1 MDNDDEHVEEF
12 VEELDDAA
20 QPLDEGG
27 GDVHD
32 ESLNDETLDVIEG
45 SEGEPNQSAEDNAP
59 SPQSQ
64 PQIPLPSQ
72 DDGLQSDDIGA
83 NDSSNVVAL
92 SKKSIAFLL
101 AAMFIFSLL
110 AVVIA
115 NGMNDRQS
123 EHDSRDDADPVDLE
137 YVPTVNMLPDC
148 DDNED
153 EGAILVLETATIY
166 TCLDDGWSSTP
177 LLPSTDSGA
186 GNTTSED
193 PQPSMIET
201 EEVEPGPECANGG
214 IRILVGFD
222 ENNDGMLQSN
232 EVDSS
237 SILCNGENGADGSN
251 GLNGSDGANG
261 TDGAD
266 GADGVNGT
274 DGAQPSDF
282 LAQVSDEPSG
292 VNCEFG
298 GSKVEYGFD
307 ENSNQVLDGDEI
319 QSTTYICDDDEG
331 GNLNSPLYLTKV
343 SPVPFE
349 ECNAGGQKIEQG
361 YDDGDLSATAMN
373 GVLEDD
379 EIDSTTVYCSTY
391 DVEIP
396 IEVNPSGPSFA
407 QSFSSHGSTLYFSA
421 TDGNSGKELWG
432 YDTDNE
438 SYWQVID
445 LNPGT
450 GGSSPSSI
458 VAIGDDIFFASDG
471 DDSRSELWRFDTST
485 GLSSKPADYTGT
497 GHSYPNHLTAVG
509 ELLFFSQES
518 GDQGNE
524 LYIINTTSMEVWFF
538 DLEMTPVEGSSP
550 SGFTHIGDE
559 VFFTAAT
566 LSEGRELW
574 KYDIQNNSTS
584 LVFELNSD
592 SSDGLTGEIFQYGE
606 DLIFQGNN
614 GVTDA
619 VFRYNT
625 SLNQTQQIQS
635 IDSSLSSVSWLHV
648 YQHHLF
654 FIANDGVHGLENWVT
669 NLENDTTWMMADIAE
684 GAAHSDSRYK
694 IGHEGK
700 LFFRAEDGITG
711 EELWVYDIV
720 TNQTLQLKNINQN
733 GASSPREFVLHAGEI
748 YFFASTGPGVTEMMK
763 VSSSIEIS
771 IDSS

>member
-1 MDNDDEHVEEF
+1 MDNDHDDSEEF
-12 VEELDDAA
+12 VEELDDADHPSA
-20 QPLDEGG
+20 DEGG
-27 GDVHD
+27 DVQ
-32 ESLNDETLDVIEG
+32 EELLNQEQSDTVEG
-45 SEGEPNQSAEDNAP
+45 NQDDANDSEENAP
-59 SPQSQ
+59 SHQSQ

-72 DDGLQSDDIGA
+72 DDVHQTDEEDATPSTKI
-83 NDSSNVVAL
+83 VAM
-92 SKKSIAFLL
+92 SKKSIALLL
-101 AAMFIFSLL
+101 AAMVIFSFL
-110 AVVIA
+110 AVVLA
-115 NGMNDRQS
+115 NGMDDRSS
-123 EHDSRDDADPVDLE
+123 ERDSRDDADPVDLE
-137 YVPTVNMLPDC
+137 FVPTVDMLPDC
-148 DDNED
+148 DDHKD
-153 EGAILVLETATIY
+153 EGAILVLETATIF
-166 TCLDDGWSSTP
+166 TCTDDGWSSTP
-177 LLPSTDSGA
+177 LLPSTNSSV
-186 GNTTSED
+186 GNNTSAQEL
-193 PQPSMIET
+193 QPSIVDTEDIES
-201 EEVEPGPECANGG
+201 GPECANGG
-214 IRILVGFD
+214 IRILVGVD
-222 ENNDGMLQSN
+222 ENSDGILQSH
-232 EVDSS
+232 EVASS
-237 SILCNGENGADGSN
+237 SILCNGEDGADGSDGSN
-251 GLNGSDGANG
+251 GLDGSDGANG
-261 TDGAD
+261 TD

-307 ENSNQVLDGDEI
+307 ENSNQILDGDEI

-331 GNLNSPLYLTKV
+331 GNSNSPLYLTKV

-361 YDDGDLSATAMN
+361 YDDGGLNATAMN

-445 LNPGT
+445 LNPGA

-458 VAIGDDIFFASDG
+458 VVIGDNIFFASDG
-471 DDSRSELWRFDTST
+471 NDSRSELWRFDTST
-485 GLSSKPADYTGT
+485 GTANKPADYSGT

-524 LYIINTTSMEVWFF
+524 LYIINTSSMDVWFF
-538 DLEMTPVEGSSP
+538 DLEITPVEGSNP
-550 SGFTHIGDE
+550 IGFTHIGDE

-584 LVFELNSD
+584 MVFELNSD
-592 SSDGLTGEIFQYGE
+592 SSDGISGEIFQYGE

-635 IDSSLSSVSWLHV
+635 IYSSLSSVSWLHV
-648 YQHHLF
+648 YQNHLF

-669 NLENDTTWMMADIAE
+669 NLDNDTTWMMADIAE

-720 TNQTLQLKNINQN
+720 TNQTIQLKNINQN

-748 YFFASTGPGVTEMMK
+748 YFFASTGLGVTEMMK

-771 IDSS
+771 IDS

>member
-1 MDNDDEHVEEF
+1 MDNGHDDTEGI
-12 VEELDDAA
+12 VEELDDVD
-20 QPLDEGG
+20 QHSVDG
-27 GDVHD
+27 GDD
-32 ESLNDETLDVIEG
+32 APAESLNQDSSDVVEANEDETKESIE
-45 SEGEPNQSAEDNAP
+45 ENTQ

-64 PQIPLPSQ
+64 PQIPLPTQ
-72 DDGLQSDDIGA
+72 DDEHQSDDNDA
-83 NDSSNVVAL
+83 NTSGNIVAM
-92 SKKSIAFLL
+92 SKKSIALLL

-110 AVVIA
+110 AVIVA
-115 NGMNDRQS
+115 NGMDNRQS
-123 EHDSRDDADPVDLE
+123 ERDSRDDADPVDLE
-137 YVPTVNMLPDC
+137 YVPTVDLLPDC
-148 DDNED
+148 DDHED

-166 TCLDDGWSSTP
+166 TCIDDSWSSTP

-186 GNTTSED
+186 GNTSSQE
-193 PQPSMIET
+193 PQSSIIGT
-201 EEVEPGPECANGG
+201 EEVEPGTECANGG

-222 ENNDGMLQSN
+222 ENSDGMLQSN

-307 ENSNQVLDGDEI
+307 ENSNQILDGDEI

-331 GNLNSPLYLTKV
+331 GNSNSPLYLTKV
-343 SPVPFE
+343 SPVPFD

-361 YDDGDLSATAMN
+361 YDDGGLNATAMN

-391 DVEIP
+391 DVDIP

-450 GGSSPSSI
+450 GSSSPSSI
-458 VAIGDDIFFASDG
+458 VVIGDNIFFASDG
-471 DDSRSELWRFDTST
+471 DDSRSELWRFDMLT
-485 GLSSKPADYTGT
+485 GQASKPADYTGT

-509 ELLFFSQES
+509 DLLFFSQES

-524 LYIINTTSMEVWFF
+524 LYIIDTTTMEVWFF
-538 DLEMTPVEGSSP
+538 DLETTPVEGSNP
-550 SGFTHIGDE
+550 SGYTHIGDE

-592 SSDGLTGEIFQYGE
+592 SSDGISGEIFQYGE

-748 YFFASTGPGVTEMMK
+748 YFFASTGLGTTEMMR
-763 VSSSIEIS
+763 VSSSIEILIES
-771 IDSS
+771 